1 MKLEESIGESMEDY
15 LEYILVLSQCIDR
28 VRSVDVASYLGFS
41 KPSVS
46 HAVKLMVNQE
56 LISLNENKI
65 ITLTEKGRAIAQETY
80 NRHLFFTDMLT
91 AIGVPKEV
99 AQEDAC
105 RIEHVISKEP
115 FEAIK
120 NYYKKTQ
127 E

>member
-15 LEYILVLSQCIDR
+15 LESILVLSQCIDR

-56 LISLNENKI
+56 LIS
-65 ITLTEKGRAIAQETY
+65 QETY

-105 RIEHVISKEP
+105 RIEHVISKES